1 MKMNI
6 YINYFFLLLLVI
18 FSFNSF
24 GYESYSF
31 PVNTKINRANLYD
44 YSINVDLSDE
54 FIALKYDGENET
66 FLNGRFYSY
75 IRTNIPTSSGDSF
88 EYSYNI
94 SEFTSKC
101 VFNDSGETMYDD
113 FVDLY
118 IDRKHYSDISDIPN
132 FEFNNIKNTEYENS
146 TNEFELV
153 TNKNIPSDEPLD
165 CNGRITFN
173 VELQL

>member
-1 MKMNI
+1 MNI

-31 PVNTKINRANLYD
+31 PVNTQINRANLYD
-44 YSINVDLSDE
+44 YSINVGLSDE
-54 FIALKYDGENET
+54 FVALKYDSENET
-66 FLNGRFYSY
+66 FLNGRFFSY
-75 IRTNIPTSSGDSF
+75 VRTNIPTESGDSF
-88 EYSYNI
+88 KYGYNI
-94 SEFTSKC
+94 SEFTSQC
-101 VFNDSGETMYDD
+101 VFNDSGDTLYNE

-118 IDRKHYSDISDIPN
+118 IDKIHYTNISNIPG
-132 FEFNNIKNTEYENS
+132 FEFNNLNNTGFENS

-153 TNKNIPSDEPLD
+153 TNKNIPSDEPLE

>member
-1 MKMNI
+1 
-6 YINYFFLLLLVI
+6 
-18 FSFNSF
+18 
-24 GYESYSF
+24 
-31 PVNTKINRANLYD
+31 
-44 YSINVDLSDE
+44 
-54 FIALKYDGENET
+54 
-66 FLNGRFYSY
+66 
-75 IRTNIPTSSGDSF
+75 
-88 EYSYNI
+88 
-94 SEFTSKC
+94 
-101 VFNDSGETMYDD
+101 TMYDD

-118 IDRKHYSDISDIPN
+118 IDRKHYSDILDIPN